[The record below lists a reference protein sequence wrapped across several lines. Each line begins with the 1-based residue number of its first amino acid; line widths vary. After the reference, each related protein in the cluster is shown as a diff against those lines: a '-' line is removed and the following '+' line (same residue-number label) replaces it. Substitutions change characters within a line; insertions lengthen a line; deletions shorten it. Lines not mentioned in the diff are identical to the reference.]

1 MLETAAAGETL
12 AATGAWGRA
21 DARRCRALYA
31 MAEVDEVELRDV
43 DWEKQRWA
51 GARQRGAS
59 ESIDTA
65 VQMRLDAIVRTTNLT
80 GVVQKDESKN
90 KLVLRRR

>member
-12 AATGAWGRA
+12 AAVGAWGRG
-21 DARRCRALYA
+21 DVRRCRALYA
-31 MAEVDEVELRDV
+31 MAEVDEVEVREV
-43 DWEKQRWA
+43 DWEKQRWV

-65 VQMRLDAIVRTTNLT
+65 VQMRLDAIVRATDLT
-80 GVVQKDESKN
+80 GDTSE
-90 KLVLRRR
+90 